1 MKPTFPSTMA
11 DAAKDAS
18 STHHHHQTSSTSTSF
33 SRPSPQQQATTA
45 APTPRISVEDASSS
59 CSSSSHHLSP
69 SSVDSSPRRRF
80 KSYRLRAAYEKPW
93 LRDPNLG
100 STRWND
106 LVVCVFVLLGLLGA
120 GGIAFVTVWP
130 YRSGDV
136 SSYPSLPPPQGNP
149 IIQVFF
155 FSSFSYIFDML
166 T

>member
-1 MKPTFPSTMA
+1 MA

-18 STHHHHQTSSTSTSF
+18 STHHHHQTSSTSTSS
-33 SRPSPQQQATTA
+33 SRPSPQQQATMT

-120 GGIAFVTVWP
+120 GGIAFATVWP